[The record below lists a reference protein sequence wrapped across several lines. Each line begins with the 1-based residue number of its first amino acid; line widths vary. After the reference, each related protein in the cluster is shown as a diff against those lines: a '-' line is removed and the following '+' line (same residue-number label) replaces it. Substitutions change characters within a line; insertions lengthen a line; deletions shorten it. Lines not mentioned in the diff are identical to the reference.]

1 MSGNGVET
9 LSSTEVPTEV
19 SSLLLP
25 LADGQLLVPVD
36 TLSEIIALQSPVS
49 AFDAPDWYMGE
60 LHWRELRLPLISFEV
75 MRGNPMPVLRS
86 NCRIAVLSS
95 GNPDGDL
102 PFFAVV
108 LQGTPRLVRVTPA
121 DLAGR
126 EGECAM
132 GELMHVSVTGEA
144 AVIPDLG
151 ALEEACI
158 DYRTSR

>member
-1 MSGNGVET
+1 MSGNGVDT
-9 LSSTEVPTEV
+9 LSSNEVPTEV

-75 MRGNPMPVLRS
+75 MRGSPMPVLRS

-95 GNPDGDL
+95 GNSDGDL

-126 EGECAM
+126 EGDCAM

-151 ALEEACI
+151 TLEEACL
-158 DYRTSR
+158 DYRSSR

>member
-1 MSGNGVET
+1 MSGTGVGAMST
-9 LSSTEVPTEV
+9 TEVPQEL

-95 GNPDGDL
+95 GNTEGDL

-108 LQGTPRLVRVTPA
+108 LQGTPRLVRVTPQE
-121 DLAGR
+121 LAGR

-132 GELMHVSVTGEA
+132 GELMHVALSGEA
-144 AVIPDLG
+144 AVIPNLSE
-151 ALEEACI
+151 LEEACLL
-158 DYRTSR
+158 YRSRR

>member
-1 MSGNGVET
+1 MSGNGIEALPT
-9 LSSTEVPTEV
+9 TEMPQEV

-60 LHWRELRLPLISFEV
+60 LHWRELRLPLVSFEV
-75 MRGNPMPVLRS
+75 MRGNAMPTLRS

-108 LQGTPRLVRVTPA
+108 LQGTPRLVRVTPEE
-121 DLAGR
+121 LAGR
-126 EGECAM
+126 EGACAM
-132 GELMHVSVTGEA
+132 GELMHVALSGEA

-151 ALEEACI
+151 TMEEACLA
-158 DYRTSR
+158 YRSSR

>member
-1 MSGNGVET
+1 MSGVDALPT
-9 LSSTEVPTEV
+9 TELPQEV

-25 LADGQLLVPVD
+25 LSDGQLLVPVD

-60 LHWRELRLPLISFEV
+60 LHWRELRLPLVSFEV
-75 MRGNPMPVLRS
+75 MRGNPMPILRS

-95 GNPDGDL
+95 GNADGDL

-108 LQGTPRLVRVTPA
+108 LQGTPRLVRVTPD

-132 GELMHVSVTGEA
+132 GELMHVALSGEA

-151 ALEEACI
+151 ALEEACLA
-158 DYRTSR
+158 YRKRR

>member
-1 MSGNGVET
+1 MSGPDALPT
-9 LSSTEVPTEV
+9 TELPQEV

-25 LADGQLLVPVD
+25 LADGHLLVPVD

-60 LHWRELRLPLISFEV
+60 LHWRELRLPLVSFEV

-95 GNPDGDL
+95 GNGEGDL

-108 LQGTPRLVRVTPA
+108 LQGTPRLVRVTPEE
-121 DLAGR
+121 LAAR

-132 GELMHVSVTGEA
+132 GELMHVALSGEV
-144 AVIPDLG
+144 AVIPDLL
-151 ALEEACI
+151 AIEEACLE
-158 DYRTSR
+158 YRNRR